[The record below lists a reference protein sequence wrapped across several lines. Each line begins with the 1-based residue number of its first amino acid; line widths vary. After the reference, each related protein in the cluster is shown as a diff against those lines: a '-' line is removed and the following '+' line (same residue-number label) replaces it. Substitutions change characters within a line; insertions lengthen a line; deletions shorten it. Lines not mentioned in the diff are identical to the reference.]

1 MEPTEDCGS
10 RIIPDNARVAF
21 AGRGATDDK
30 CRLCS
35 LWCLLCW
42 YARVGFVGR
51 GAINDSVVLCLTWCH
66 QCCYAFVSRGAT
78 SVRYARVALAGC
90 RDDVVF
96 SFYIISDLFV
106 LNIYKNFF
114 VFCLSRLQLCIVLER
129 IQCYFVNLTD
139 NFMTSPLLHSFRYN
153 SAACH
158 GRIEILIL
166 QLFSLP

>member
-51 GAINDSVVLCLTWCH
+51 GAINDSVVYVC
-66 QCCYAFVSRGAT
+66 RGAT
-78 SVRYARVALAGC
+78 N
-90 RDDVVF
+90 VV
-96 SFYIISDLFV
+96 
-106 LNIYKNFF
+106 
-114 VFCLSRLQLCIVLER
+114 
-129 IQCYFVNLTD
+129 
-139 NFMTSPLLHSFRYN
+139 MPLLVVVPLVFDMRVSPWL
-153 SAACH
+153 AVVM
-158 GRIEILIL
+158 
-166 QLFSLP
+166 